1 MASALWVLDGETRL
15 PADAERRHELRAKLA
30 AGELDELVFE
40 ACVFRA
46 VYPNRNYLRFRD
58 EDLEAFAASFVGQP
72 FLRDHNAYE
81 LAARGGTVRGSWL
94 EGVGGAPKELMQRI
108 ALTVPRD
115 IEAFLNQTI
124 DRFSIGWYWTPPLC
138 SVCGTEWLGRE
149 CNHWPGRKYGVGEG
163 GKREALCE
171 LVFVAPAGKETSAVN
186 APAVGGTGC
195 RGVLAELMA
204 VKQDLW
210 EGEGWTEEKR
220 DHPVEGEAQES
231 GWAAGARGAVVTSEP
246 DGRRRWPGRMAAGD
260 RTEVTGCCRRGCLA
274 VGRRSLAYS
283 AARGRVGC
291 EAGRVGSAGGVAG
304 GGAGDLWRRVGRGGS
319 WTA

>member
-1 MASALWVLDGETRL
+1 MHGKPEAWQPWELRTEPTVASALWVLDGETRL
-15 PADAERRHELRAKLA
+15 PADAERRHALRAKLA

-81 LAARGGTVRGSWL
+81 LDARGGTVRASWL
-94 EGVGGAPKELMQRI
+94 ERARDLMQRI

-138 SVCGTEWLGRE
+138 SVCGNEWLSRDVH
-149 CNHWPGRKYGVGEG
+149 HWPGRKYGWS
-163 GKREALCE
+163 AAM
-171 LVFVAPAGKETSAVN
+171 VASVRCCANWCSWQPAGKETSAVN
-186 APAVGGTGC
+186 APAVGGTGV

-204 VKQDLW
+204 AK
-210 EGEGWTEEKR
+210 EE
-220 DHPVEGEAQES
+220 
-231 GWAAGARGAVVTSEP
+231 
-246 DGRRRWPGRMAAGD
+246 
-260 RTEVTGCCRRGCLA
+260 L
-274 VGRRSLAYS
+274 VG
-283 AARGRVGC
+283 G
-291 EAGRVGSAGGVAG
+291 
-304 GGAGDLWRRVGRGGS
+304 
-319 WTA
+319 

>member
-1 MASALWVLDGETRL
+1 M

-81 LAARGGTVRGSWL
+81 LEARGGTVRASWL

-138 SVCGTEWLGRE
+138 SVCGTEWLSRD
-149 CNHWPGRKYGVGEG
+149 CSHWPGRKYGGRSSDV
-163 GKREALCE
+163 
-171 LVFVAPAGKETSAVN
+171 VASERRCASW
-186 APAVGGTGC
+186 C
-195 RGVLAELMA
+195 
-204 VKQDLW
+204 LW
-210 EGEGWTEEKR
+210 R
-220 DHPVEGEAQES
+220 
-231 GWAAGARGAVVTSEP
+231 RR
-246 DGRRRWPGRMAAGD
+246 GRRRLR
-260 RTEVTGCCRRGCLA
+260 
-274 VGRRSLAYS
+274 
-283 AARGRVGC
+283 
-291 EAGRVGSAGGVAG
+291 
-304 GGAGDLWRRVGRGGS
+304 
-319 WTA
+319 